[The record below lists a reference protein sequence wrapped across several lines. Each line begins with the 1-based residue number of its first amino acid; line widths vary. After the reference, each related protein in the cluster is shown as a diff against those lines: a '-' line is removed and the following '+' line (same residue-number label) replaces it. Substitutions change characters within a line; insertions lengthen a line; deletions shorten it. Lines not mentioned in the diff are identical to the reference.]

1 MCISLFAVKGWDE
14 GLLMVCV
21 FVVAIRRR
29 RVRRWCSRCEIFRRM
44 EWDRGVGRGDGM
56 GCW

>member
-1 MCISLFAVKGWDE
+1 MCISLFPVKGWDE

-29 RVRRWCSRCEIFRRM
+29 RVRRWCSRCEM
-44 EWDRGVGRGDGM
+44 GRGMGM
-56 GCW
+56 GMGLGV

>member
-1 MCISLFAVKGWDE
+1 MCISLFPVKGWDE

-29 RVRRWCSRCEIFRRM
+29 RVRRWCSRCEI
-44 EWDRGVGRGDGM
+44 RGEMGMVVGV
-56 GCW
+56 